1 MQTSNENSILF
12 DDIHK
17 WHCTNNATAIAVLHN
32 SYFRS
37 SPTLST
43 FPSFIPLLFH
53 LSLQVENEEPM
64 QVDDPAN
71 DLEESIPESF
81 IVENPVFVSTMY
93 CL

>member
-1 MQTSNENSILF
+1 MQTSNEHSILF

-17 WHCTNNATAIAVLHN
+17 WHCTNNAIAIAVIYIFH
-32 SYFRS
+32 FRS
-37 SPTLST
+37 SPTLFT
-43 FPSFIPLLFH
+43 CPSIIPLLFH

-81 IVENPVFVSTMY
+81 IVENPVFVSNMY